1 MKRFNI
7 FLLFVFT
14 WLLMLS
20 FFFYLELKEAIN
32 FNYLNFYYNETEV
45 QKAYAATAEIAVFKN
60 GDMYGCTAFAYKRTG
75 NEYSFITAAHC
86 VSTTDDEKHEIIMN
100 AEIVLLK
107 LHDEVN
113 VDDVHYY
120 FGIVDA
126 VGYETVGHDFAI
138 LSAKIYDREI
148 PVFTL
153 ADYPLEKN
161 QCVFNVSYPAEADGN
176 VFFGSVTETD
186 EDYILSKLFGI
197 QVASGASGSALV
209 GCTSGKVHG
218 IVYAWRENTKEL
230 ISIPIDRFKMFEE
243 KVRNHKYLFPVR
255 GMGEDNICEIDEES
269 Y

>member
-1 MKRFNI
+1 
-7 FLLFVFT
+7 
-14 WLLMLS
+14 MLS

-197 QVASGASGSALV
+197 QVASGASGSFAWPKSAVPQFVHQPLRL
-209 GCTSGKVHG
+209 SGTQPQEWLMDAMRRLFGKRQSRGDKQSVLLFRCQ
-218 IVYAWRENTKEL
+218 VN
-230 ISIPIDRFKMFEE
+230 SNVVIP
-243 KVRNHKYLFPVR
+243 
-255 GMGEDNICEIDEES
+255 
-269 Y
+269 